1 MAKTEY
7 KVGETFQ
14 FGLKT
19 LKCVEREWSTC
30 DNCFLQLFSENRC
43 RFLNDHVVGHCS
55 KFFREDK
62 KSVIFIEV
70 EETDKQDQV

>member
-19 LKCVEREWSTC
+19 LMCVEQEGIFC
-30 DNCFLQLFSENRC
+30 ANCFLQPFSEDGC
-43 RFLNDHVVGHCS
+43 GFLTDHVVGHCN
-55 KFFREDK
+55 KFFREDN

-70 EETDKQDQV
+70 EETDKQE

>member
-19 LKCVEREWSTC
+19 LKCVEQDWGTC
-30 DNCFLQLFSENRC
+30 DNCFLQLFSENGC
-43 RFLNDHVVGHCS
+43 GFLNDHVVGHCS
-55 KFFREDK
+55 KFFREDDN
-62 KSVIFIEV
+62 SVIFIEV

>member
-19 LKCVEREWSTC
+19 LQCVEGEENFC
-30 DNCFLQLFSENRC
+30 ANCFLQSFSGDGC
-43 RFLNDHVVGHCS
+43 GFLNDHMVGGCS
-55 KFFREDK
+55 NFFREDK
-62 KSVIFIEV
+62 KNVIFIEV
-70 EETDKQDQV
+70 EETDKQE

>member
-19 LKCVEREWSTC
+19 LQCVEGEGNYC
-30 DNCFLQLFSENRC
+30 ANCFLQPFAEYGC
-43 RFLNDHVVGHCS
+43 DFLTDYVVGYCS
-55 KFFREDK
+55 
-62 KSVIFIEV
+62 
-70 EETDKQDQV
+70 

>member
-1 MAKTEY
+1 MEEY

-19 LKCVEREWSTC
+19 LECVEQEGNFC
-30 DNCFLQLFSENRC
+30 ANCFLQLFSEDGC
-43 RFLNDHVVGHCS
+43 EFLNDHVVGYCS

-70 EETDKQDQV
+70 EETDKQE